1 MPRPE
6 PDVLTGILQMDTDTS
21 ENLAGFV
28 NFNQQAAVEIDP
40 ERPIVRFTAGWARGG
55 GVKGIARRCVSKHW
69 KWKLL

>member
-6 PDVLTGILQMDTDTS
+6 PDGLTGILQMDTDTS

-40 ERPIVRFTAGWARGG
+40 ERPIVRFTAR
-55 GVKGIARRCVSKHW
+55 
-69 KWKLL
+69 

>member
-28 NFNQQAAVEIDP
+28 NLNQQAAVEIDP
-40 ERPIVRFTAGWARGG
+40 ERLIVRFTAG
-55 GVKGIARRCVSKHW
+55 
-69 KWKLL
+69 